1 MNFGRLMDPIT
12 KCALLERSKW
22 WVFKLINLIHIER
35 KKRKIATIEKKTE
48 KPTNPLSVKLGNFVY
63 DDILKIKNK
72 GRVILNLKKNGE
84 ALDEHEKSFVNFTI
98 FF

>member
-1 MNFGRLMDPIT
+1 
-12 KCALLERSKW
+12 
-22 WVFKLINLIHIER
+22 
-35 KKRKIATIEKKTE
+35 
-48 KPTNPLSVKLGNFVY
+48 VKLGNFVY